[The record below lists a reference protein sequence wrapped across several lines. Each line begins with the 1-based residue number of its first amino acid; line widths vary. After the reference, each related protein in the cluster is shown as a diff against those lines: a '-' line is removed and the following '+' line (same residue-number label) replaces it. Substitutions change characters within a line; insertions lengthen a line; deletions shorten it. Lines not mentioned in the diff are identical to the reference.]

1 MLGVNSKALVKL
13 DNLCDYAPGVSSL
26 SSLVNLIQ
34 KIAVIPLMK
43 ESSITN
49 SSYYTHLK
57 EKSFL
62 RCIILLIPGIG
73 NLIVSLYDFFKK
85 DDLNSAILFV
95 VKNPERLQSMSKE
108 FLNNESN
115 MSILVSLNGLALK
128 YAGEKVKRN
137 ESIVREAVDQNPEA
151 LQFASLH
158 LRNNGPF
165 MLSMVQK
172 DGSLYGYAGS
182 GLKNHKSRWILEATS
197 LYDTKKRLH
206 KRA

>member
-73 NLIVSLYDFFKK
+73 NLIVGLYDFFKK

-115 MSILVSLNGLALK
+115 MSILVSLNGLALE

-137 ESIVREAVDQNPEA
+137 ESIVREAVDQNLEA

-182 GLKNHKSRWILEATS
+182 SLKNHKSRWILEATS

>member
-1 MLGVNSKALVKL
+1 MLRVNIKAIVKL

-73 NLIVSLYDFFKK
+73 NLIVGLYDFFKK